1 MVQSRLTLTKK
12 HRTLNM
18 TFEYG
23 ILMLLIGLIGTV
35 LYFWFYYQ
43 VIEKPIKKEEKVK
56 RFWERKQ

>member
-1 MVQSRLTLTKK
+1 
-12 HRTLNM
+12 M

-35 LYFWFYYQ
+35 LYFWFYYR

-56 RFWERKQ
+56 KFWERKQ

>member
-35 LYFWFYYQ
+35 LYFWFYYR

-56 RFWERKQ
+56 RFWERK